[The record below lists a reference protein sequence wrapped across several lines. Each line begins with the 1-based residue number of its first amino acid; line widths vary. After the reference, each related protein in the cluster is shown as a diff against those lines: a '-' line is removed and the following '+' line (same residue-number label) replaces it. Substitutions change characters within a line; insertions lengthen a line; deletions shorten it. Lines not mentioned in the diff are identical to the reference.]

1 MTNSS
6 DSLQNLQD
14 IVVAAPV
21 SFWPPASG
29 WIVLFCLLILI
40 MIFLLVR
47 AVLRYRRNAYRRAAL
62 AELHRAA
69 ASPEPLP
76 LLAALLKRTAL
87 AAYAREEVANLS
99 GATWISWLTA
109 TGGREVP
116 AGVAA
121 ALQQGVY
128 AGSGAD
134 LQALL
139 DFSESWIR
147 RHRGGQ

>member
-1 MTNSS
+1 MTTGS
-6 DSLQNLQD
+6 DSLQNLHD
-14 IVVAAPV
+14 IVAAAPV
-21 SFWPPASG
+21 PLWPPAPG
-29 WIVLFCLLILI
+29 WILLICLLVLLVL
-40 MIFLLVR
+40 FLLVS

-76 LLAALLKRTAL
+76 LIAALLKRTAL

-99 GATWISWLTA
+99 GETWTAWLAA

-121 ALQQGVY
+121 ALQQGIY
-128 AGSGAD
+128 DGSVTDVEALRDFTGA
-134 LQALL
+134 
-139 DFSESWIR
+139 WIR